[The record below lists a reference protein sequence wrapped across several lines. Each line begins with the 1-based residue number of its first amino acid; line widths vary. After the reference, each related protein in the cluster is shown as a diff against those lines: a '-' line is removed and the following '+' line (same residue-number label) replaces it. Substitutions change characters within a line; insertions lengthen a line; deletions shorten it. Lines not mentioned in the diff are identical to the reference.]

1 MTDTLLYSNKH
12 KFDDP
17 ARTQDASAKRVDKGF
32 EMEAMRRALA
42 MLTNRVIPTSAGGT
56 TGTGYALTAGLTA
69 GSSVG
74 SIKLANTFKYVID
87 GVMYQYTGG
96 TDIAIAGN
104 LGDGTQGTA
113 TTCYYL
119 VSVGTNG
126 TSGTALAGNGG
137 PYVTKGNEG
146 TSGTGVFAFAF
157 NSTPYL
163 PDCPDGQCPVGYFSV
178 ITKTAVPFV
187 PGTSTM
193 GDSTNFTIA
202 YGDLVNMP
210 IYLDAEV

>member
-1 MTDTLLYSNKH
+1 MTDTLLYSNTK

-17 ARTQDASAKRVDKGF
+17 AVTQDAAVKRVDKGF

-42 MLTNRVIPTSAGGT
+42 SITNRVIPTSAGGT
-56 TGTGYALTAGLTA
+56 TGTGYELTAGLAA
-69 GSSVG
+69 GSAVG
-74 SIKLANTFKYVID
+74 SIKAANTFKYTID
-87 GVMYQYTGG
+87 GVMYQYTGN
-96 TDIAIAGN
+96 TDIAIAGS
-104 LGDGTQGTA
+104 LGNGTQGTA

-137 PYVTKGNEG
+137 LYVTKGNEG
-146 TSGTGVFAFAF
+146 TSGTGVFAYAL

-163 PDCPDGQCPVGYFSV
+163 PDCPDGQCPIGYFSV
-178 ITKTAVPFV
+178 ITKTTTPFV

-202 YGDLVNMP
+202 YGDLIGMP
-210 IYLDAEV
+210 IFKYAED

>member
-1 MTDTLLYSNKH
+1 MADLYSNSK

-17 ARTQDASAKRVDKGF
+17 AKTADPTTKRVDKGF

-42 MLTNRVIPTSAGGT
+42 SLANRVIPTSAAGT
-56 TGTGYALTAGLTA
+56 TGTGYELTALVAA
-69 GSSVG
+69 GSTVG
-74 SIKLANTFKYVID
+74 SIKCTNTFKYTID
-87 GVMYQYTGG
+87 GIMYQYTGN

-113 TTCYYL
+113 TTAYYL

-137 PYVTKGNEG
+137 LYVTKGNDG
-146 TSGTGVFAFAF
+146 SAGTGTFAYS
-157 NSTPYL
+157 NTTTPYL
-163 PDCPDGQCPVGYFSV
+163 PDLPDGQCPVGYFKVLV
-178 ITKTAVPFV
+178 ISTTPFV

-193 GDSTNFTIA
+193 GDTGNFTIT
-202 YGDLVNMP
+202 YGDLVGMP
-210 IYLDAEV
+210 IFFGAEV